1 MPLDGITLNLLK
13 NELSRYIIGSRIEK
27 IHQPSKDELV
37 FHLRSREGAY
47 RLLVSASANSPRLHL
62 TANAPENPAVPPM
75 LCMLL
80 RKHLS
85 SAVITDIRQLGL
97 DRVVFI
103 DLAGT
108 NEIGDSVTFTLCVEI
123 MAKHSNIILINS
135 EGNIIDSVKRVD
147 FTQSSVRQ
155 ILPSLK
161 YELPP
166 RQNKLNI
173 AETSVDDIVETV
185 KSKKGKYLSSAI
197 LDTAEG
203 FSPLITREIA
213 SFVCGS
219 DIAAEEMNETQ
230 TERLRK
236 KLEEIKSILL
246 NGKSVPTML
255 MRDNVKPYDFTFM
268 DITQYGFAVSAKEFE
283 SFSQLLDDFYYEKDR
298 FERTRQRSQS
308 LLKLLSNAS
317 ARTARKLQSRQAEL
331 EACADKDTL
340 RINAELI
347 LANQYRLEKG
357 SLFYDLENFY
367 NNNEPV
373 RISADP
379 ALSPSA
385 NAQKYF
391 KEYRKAKTAENMLGE
406 LIEQSE
412 QELAYLESV
421 IDSVNRADGYTEL
434 AEIRNELYEQGYLKR
449 AKNDKSKKAKPLP
462 PLEYVS
468 DDGYTILVGR
478 NNVQNDILTF
488 KTAAKDDS
496 WFHTQKIPGSHVVVI
511 GNGDIIPEL
520 TCRQAAALAAYHS
533 GGRESSQVAVDYT
546 EVRSLKKPSG
556 AKPGKVIY
564 HTYNT
569 MWVTPDRELCERLR
583 KKNNG

>member
-13 NELSRYIIGSRIEK
+13 QELSQYIIGSRIEK

-47 RLLVSASANSPRLHL
+47 RLLISASANSPRLHL
-62 TANAPENPAVPPM
+62 TANAPENPSTPPM
-75 LCMLL
+75 LCMLF
-80 RKHLS
+80 RKHLTG
-85 SAVITDIRQLGL
+85 AVITDIRQLGL

-103 DLAGT
+103 DLSGT
-108 NEIGDSVTFTLCVEI
+108 NEIGDAVTFTLCVEI
-123 MAKHSNIILINS
+123 MAKHSNIVLVNS
-135 EGNIIDSVKRVD
+135 EGNIVDAVKRVD

-155 ILPSLK
+155 ILPTFR
-161 YELPP
+161 YEYPP
-166 RQNKLNI
+166 RQGKMNI
-173 AETSVDDIVETV
+173 TEIEPETAV
-185 KSKKGKYLSSAI
+185 KSIKNCIGKRLSGAI
-197 LDTAEG
+197 LETLEG
-203 FSPLITREIA
+203 VSPLISREIA
-213 SFVCGS
+213 AFSCGG
-219 DIAAEEMNETQ
+219 DIAASEMNGINE
-230 TERLRK
+230 ERLK
-236 KLEEIKSILL
+236 SKLTEIKNALL
-246 NGKSVPTML
+246 CSGGNPTML
-255 MRDNVKPYDFTFM
+255 IREGVKPYDFTFM
-268 DITQYGFAVSAKEFE
+268 DITQYGFTVTAKQYE
-283 SFSQLLDDFYYEKDR
+283 SFSELLDSFYYEKDR

-308 LLKLLSNAS
+308 LLKLLTNAS
-317 ARTARKLQSRQAEL
+317 SRAARKLQSRQAEL
-331 EACADKDTL
+331 EACADRDTL
-340 RINAELI
+340 RVYAELI

-367 NNNEPV
+367 DNNNSV
-373 RISADP
+373 RIPADP

-391 KEYRKAKTAENMLGE
+391 KEYRKAKTAESMLGE

-412 QELAYLESV
+412 QELSYLESV
-421 IDSVNRADGYTEL
+421 IDAVNRADGYTEL

-449 AKNDKSKKAKPLP
+449 AKNDKSKKPKPLP

-478 NNVQNDILTF
+478 NNVQNDLLTF

-520 TCRQAAALAAYHS
+520 TCRQAATLAAYHS

-546 EVRSLKKPSG
+546 EVRLLKKPTG

-569 MWVTPDRELCERLR
+569 MWVTPDRELCERL
-583 KKNNG
+583 KKK

>member
-13 NELSRYIIGSRIEK
+13 NELSRYIVGSRIEK

-62 TANAPENPAVPPM
+62 TANAPENPATPPM
-75 LCMLL
+75 LCMLF
-80 RKHLS
+80 RKHLTG
-85 SAVITDIRQLGL
+85 AVITDIRQLGL
-97 DRVVFI
+97 DRVVFL
-103 DLAGT
+103 DLSGT
-108 NEIGDSVTFTLCVEI
+108 NEIGDAVTFTLCVEI

-135 EGNIIDSVKRVD
+135 EEKIIDSVKRVD

-155 ILPSLK
+155 ILPTFK

-166 RQNKLNI
+166 RQGKMNLTEI
-173 AETSVDDIVETV
+173 EPDEAV
-185 KSKKGKYLSSAI
+185 KAIKRCTGKRLSGAI
-197 LDTAEG
+197 LETIEG
-203 FSPLITREIA
+203 ASPLISREIA
-213 SFVCGS
+213 SFACGG
-219 DIAAEEMNETQ
+219 DVGVTEMNGINE
-230 TERLRK
+230 ERLES
-236 KLEEIKSILL
+236 KLAEIRNMLIS
-246 NGKSVPTML
+246 GKANPTML
-255 MRDNVKPYDFTFM
+255 IREGVKPYDFTFT
-268 DITQYGFAVSAKEFE
+268 DIMQYGFTVTAKPYE
-283 SFSQLLDDFYYEKDR
+283 SFSELLDSFYYEKDR

-308 LLKLLSNAS
+308 LLKLLTNAAS
-317 ARTARKLQSRQAEL
+317 RAARKLQSRQAEL
-331 EACADKDTL
+331 EACADRDTL
-340 RINAELI
+340 RIYAELI

-367 NNNEPV
+367 DNNDIV
-373 RISADP
+373 RIPADP

-391 KEYRKAKTAENMLGE
+391 KDYRKAKTAESMLGE

-449 AKNDKSKKAKPLP
+449 AKNDKTKKAKPMP
-462 PLEYVS
+462 PMEYVS

-520 TCRQAAALAAYHS
+520 TCRQAAILAAYHS

-546 EVRSLKKPSG
+546 EVRSLKKPVG

-569 MWVTPDRELCERLR
+569 MWVTPDRELCERL
-583 KKNNG
+583 KKKK

>member
-1 MPLDGITLNLLK
+1 MPLDGITINLLK
-13 NELSRYIIGSRIEK
+13 QELSQYIVGSRIEK

-62 TANAPENPAVPPM
+62 TARAPENPATPPM
-75 LCMLL
+75 LCMLF
-80 RKHLS
+80 RKHLTG
-85 SAVITDIRQLGL
+85 ATITDIRQLGL

-108 NEIGDSVTFTLCVEI
+108 NEIGDAVTFTLCVEI

-135 EGNIIDSVKRVD
+135 DGTIVDAVKRVD

-155 ILPSLK
+155 ILPTFR
-161 YELPP
+161 YEFPP
-166 RQNKLNI
+166 RQNKLNLT
-173 AETSVDDIVETV
+173 ETDISNAV
-185 KSKKGKYLSSAI
+185 SAI
-197 LDTAEG
+197 KNCTGKRLSGAILETLEG
-203 FSPLITREIA
+203 VSPLISREIA
-213 SFVCGS
+213 SFACGG
-219 DIAAEEMNETQ
+219 DIGTQEMNEINEQ
-230 TERLRK
+230 RLGK
-236 KLEEIKSILL
+236 KLTEIKETLL
-246 NGKSVPTML
+246 SGKADPTML
-255 MRDNVKPYDFTFM
+255 MRENVKPYDFTFM
-268 DITQYGFAVSAKEFE
+268 DITQYGFTVTSRPFD
-283 SFSQLLDDFYYEKDR
+283 SFSELLDDFYYEKDR

-308 LLKLLSNAS
+308 LLKLLNNAA
-317 ARTARKLQSRQAEL
+317 ARAARKLQSRQAEL
-331 EACADKDTL
+331 EACADRDTL

-367 NNNEPV
+367 NNNEVV

-379 ALSPSA
+379 ALSPAA

-391 KEYRKAKTAENMLGE
+391 KEYRKAKVAESMLGE

-449 AKNDKSKKAKPLP
+449 AKNDKTKKAKPMP
-462 PLEYVS
+462 PMEYVS

-520 TCRQAAALAAYHS
+520 TCRQAAILAAYHS

-546 EVRSLKKPSG
+546 EVRLLKKPTG

-569 MWVTPDRELCERLR
+569 MWVTPDRELCERL
-583 KKNNG
+583 KKKK

>member
-1 MPLDGITLNLLK
+1 MPLDGITINLLK
-13 NELSRYIIGSRIEK
+13 QELSQYIIGSRIEK

-37 FHLRSREGAY
+37 FHLLSREGAY

-80 RKHLS
+80 RKHLTG
-85 SAVITDIRQLGL
+85 AVITDIRQLSL
-97 DRVVFI
+97 DRVIFI

-108 NEIGDSVTFTLCVEI
+108 NEIGDAVTFTLCVEI

-135 EGNIIDSVKRVD
+135 DGTIVDSVKRID

-155 ILPSLK
+155 ILPTLK
-161 YELPP
+161 YEFPP
-166 RQNKLNI
+166 RQNKLNLI
-173 AETSVDDIVETV
+173 ENDVEFIVNEI
-185 KSKKGKYLSSAI
+185 KSRKGKYLSSAI
-197 LDTAEG
+197 LDAVEG
-203 FSPLITREIA
+203 FSPLISREIA
-213 SFVCGS
+213 SVVCGS
-219 DIAAEEMNETQ
+219 DISADEMNDIH
-230 TERLRK
+230 TE
-236 KLEEIKSILL
+236 KLKSNLVQIKNILS
-246 NGKSVPTML
+246 NGNATPTML
-255 MRDNVKPYDFTFM
+255 MRENVKPFDFTFI
-268 DITQYGFAVSAKEFE
+268 DITQYGFAVTPKQFE

-298 FERTRQRSQS
+298 YERTRQRSLS
-308 LLKLLSNAS
+308 LIKLLNSAS
-317 ARTARKLQSRQAEL
+317 ARAARKLQSRQAEL
-331 EACADKDTL
+331 EACADKDAL

-367 NNNEPV
+367 NNNETV
-373 RISADP
+373 RINADP

-391 KEYRKAKTAENMLGE
+391 KEYRKAKTAEKMLGE

-421 IDSVNRADGYTEL
+421 IDSVNRADGFTEL

-449 AKNDKSKKAKPLP
+449 AKNDKSKKSKPLP

-478 NNVQNDILTF
+478 NNVQNDLLTF

-511 GNGDIIPEL
+511 GNGDIIPER

-546 EVRSLKKPSG
+546 EIRSLKKPVG

-569 MWVTPDRELCERLR
+569 MWVTPDRELCERL
-583 KKNNG
+583 KAKH

>member
-1 MPLDGITLNLLK
+1 MPLDGITINLLK
-13 NELSRYIIGSRIEK
+13 QELSQYIVGSRIEK

-62 TANAPENPAVPPM
+62 TANAPENPATPPM
-75 LCMLL
+75 LCMLF
-80 RKHLS
+80 RKHLTG
-85 SAVITDIRQLGL
+85 ATITDIRQEGL
-97 DRVVFI
+97 DRIVFV
-103 DLAGT
+103 DLSGT
-108 NEIGDSVTFTLCVEI
+108 NEIGDSVKFTLCVEI
-123 MAKHSNIILINS
+123 MAKHSNIILVNS
-135 EGNIIDSVKRVD
+135 DGIIVDAVKRVD

-155 ILPSLK
+155 ILPTFK

-166 RQNKLNI
+166 SQNKLNLTEI
-173 AETSVDDIVETV
+173 EPYDAIKEIKKCTGKRLSGAVLET
-185 KSKKGKYLSSAI
+185 L
-197 LDTAEG
+197 EG
-203 FSPLITREIA
+203 VSPLISREIA
-213 SFVCGS
+213 AFACGN
-219 DIAAEEMNETQ
+219 DIGISEMNEIN
-230 TERLRK
+230 ERRLEN
-236 KLEEIKSILL
+236 KLSEIKNILIS
-246 NGKSVPTML
+246 GKAKPTML
-255 MRDNVKPYDFTFM
+255 MRDGVKPYDFTFS
-268 DITQYGFAVSAKEFE
+268 DITQYGFAVTTREFD
-283 SFSQLLDDFYYEKDR
+283 SFSRLLDDFHYEKDR
-298 FERTRQRSQS
+298 FERTKQRSQS
-308 LLKLLSNAS
+308 LLKLLNNAAS
-317 ARTARKLQSRQAEL
+317 RAARKLQSRQTEL
-331 EACADKDTL
+331 EACADRDTL

-367 NNNEPV
+367 DNNNVV
-373 RISADP
+373 RIAADP

-391 KEYRKAKTAENMLGE
+391 KEYRKAKTAESMLGE

-412 QELAYLESV
+412 QELAYLETV
-421 IDSVNRADGYTEL
+421 IDAVNRADGYTEL

-449 AKNDKSKKAKPLP
+449 AKNDKSKKSKPMP

-478 NNVQNDILTF
+478 NNVQNDLLTF

-511 GNGDIIPEL
+511 GNGDIIPEQ
-520 TCRQAAALAAYHS
+520 TCRQAAILAAYHS

-546 EVRSLKKPSG
+546 EVRSLKKPVG

-569 MWVTPDRELCERLR
+569 MWVTPDRALCERL
-583 KKNNG
+583 KKK

>member
-13 NELSRYIIGSRIEK
+13 QELSQYIIGSRIEK

-47 RLLVSASANSPRLHL
+47 RLLISASANSPRLHL
-62 TANAPENPAVPPM
+62 TANAPENPATPPM
-75 LCMLL
+75 LCMLF
-80 RKHLS
+80 RKHLTG
-85 SAVITDIRQLGL
+85 AVITDIRQLGL

-108 NEIGDSVTFTLCVEI
+108 NEIGDAVTFTLCVEI
-123 MAKHSNIILINS
+123 MAKHSNIVLINS
-135 EGNIIDSVKRVD
+135 EGNIIDAVKRVD

-155 ILPSLK
+155 ILPTFR
-161 YELPP
+161 YEYPP
-166 RQNKLNI
+166 RQGKMNI
-173 AETSVDDIVETV
+173 TEIEPETAVNSIKNCT
-185 KSKKGKYLSSAI
+185 GKHLSGAI
-197 LDTAEG
+197 LETLEG
-203 FSPLITREIA
+203 ISPLISREIA
-213 SFVCGS
+213 AFACGG
-219 DIAAEEMNETQ
+219 DIAANEMNSINE
-230 TERLRK
+230 ERLVS
-236 KLEEIKSILL
+236 KLLEIKNTLISGGG
-246 NGKSVPTML
+246 NPTML
-255 MRDNVKPYDFTFM
+255 IREGVKPYDFTFM
-268 DITQYGFAVSAKEFE
+268 DITQYGFTVTPKPYE
-283 SFSQLLDDFYYEKDR
+283 SFSELLDNFYYEKDR

-308 LLKLLSNAS
+308 LLKLLTNAS
-317 ARTARKLQSRQAEL
+317 SRAARKLQSRQAEL
-331 EACADKDTL
+331 EACADRDTL
-340 RINAELI
+340 RIYAELI

-367 NNNEPV
+367 DNNNTV
-373 RISADP
+373 RIPADP

-391 KEYRKAKTAENMLGE
+391 KEYRKAKTAESMLGE

-421 IDSVNRADGYTEL
+421 IDAVNRADGYTEL

-449 AKNDKSKKAKPLP
+449 TKNDKSKKPKPLP

-478 NNVQNDILTF
+478 NNVQNDLLTF

-520 TCRQAAALAAYHS
+520 TCRQAATLAAYHS

-546 EVRSLKKPSG
+546 EVRSLKKPTG

-569 MWVTPDRELCERLR
+569 MWVTPDRELCERL
-583 KKNNG
+583 KKK

>member
-13 NELSRYIIGSRIEK
+13 NELSQYIIGSRIEK

-62 TANAPENPAVPPM
+62 TANAPENPATPPM
-75 LCMLL
+75 LCMLF
-80 RKHLS
+80 RKHLTG
-85 SAVITDIRQLGL
+85 ATITGIRQLGL
-97 DRVVFI
+97 DRVVFL

-108 NEIGDSVTFTLCVEI
+108 NEIGDAVTFTLCVEI

-135 EGNIIDSVKRVD
+135 EEKIVDSVKRVD

-155 ILPSLK
+155 ILPTFK

-166 RQNKLNI
+166 RQGKLNLTEI
-173 AETSVDDIVETV
+173 EPADAV
-185 KSKKGKYLSSAI
+185 KAIKNCTGKRLSGAI
-197 LDTAEG
+197 LETLEG
-203 FSPLITREIA
+203 ISPLISREIA
-213 SFVCGS
+213 AFACGG
-219 DIAAEEMNETQ
+219 DIGTAEMNGIND
-230 TERLRK
+230 ERLQN
-236 KLEEIKSILL
+236 KLTEIKNMLIS
-246 NGKSVPTML
+246 GKANPTML
-255 MRDNVKPYDFTFM
+255 IREGVKPYDFTFT
-268 DITQYGFAVSAKEFE
+268 DIMQYGFTVTAKPYD
-283 SFSQLLDDFYYEKDR
+283 SFSELLDSFYYEKDR

-308 LLKLLSNAS
+308 LLKLLTNAAS
-317 ARTARKLQSRQAEL
+317 RAARKLQSRQAEL
-331 EACADKDTL
+331 EACADRDTL
-340 RINAELI
+340 RIYAELI

-367 NNNEPV
+367 DNNNVV
-373 RISADP
+373 RIPADP

-391 KEYRKAKTAENMLGE
+391 KDYRKAKTAESMLGE

-421 IDSVNRADGYTEL
+421 IDAVNRADGYTEL

-449 AKNDKSKKAKPLP
+449 AKNDKTKKAKPMP
-462 PLEYVS
+462 PMEYVS

-520 TCRQAAALAAYHS
+520 TCRQAAILAAYHS
-533 GGRESSQVAVDYT
+533 GGRESSQGAVDYT
-546 EVRSLKKPSG
+546 EVRSLKKPTG

-569 MWVTPDRELCERLR
+569 MWVTPDRDLCERL
-583 KKNNG
+583 KKKK

>member
-1 MPLDGITLNLLK
+1 MPLDGITLNFLK
-13 NELSRYIIGSRIEK
+13 QELSQYIVGSRIEK

-47 RLLVSASANSPRLHL
+47 RLLISASANSPRLHL

-80 RKHLS
+80 RKHLTG
-85 SAVITDIRQLGL
+85 AVITDIRQLGL

-108 NEIGDSVTFTLCVEI
+108 NEIGDAVAFTLCVEI
-123 MAKHSNIILINS
+123 MAKHSNIVLIS
-135 EGNIIDSVKRVD
+135 SDGTIIDSVKRID

-155 ILPSLK
+155 ILPTLK
-161 YELPP
+161 YEFPP
-166 RQNKLNI
+166 RQNKLNL
-173 AETSVDDIVETV
+173 AENDVDFIVNEI
-185 KSKKGKYLSSAI
+185 KSKKGKHLSSAI

-203 FSPLITREIA
+203 FSPLISREIA
-213 SFVCGS
+213 SVVCGS
-219 DIAAEEMNETQ
+219 DIAADEMNDIHV
-230 TERLRK
+230 ERLAS
-236 KLEEIKSILL
+236 KLSQIQKMLIE
-246 NGKSVPTML
+246 GKAAPTML
-255 MRDNVKPYDFTFM
+255 MRDSVKPFDFTFD
-268 DITQYGFAVSAKEFE
+268 DITQYGFAVASKPFE

-308 LLKLLSNAS
+308 LLKLLNSSS
-317 ARTARKLQSRQAEL
+317 ARAARKLQSRQAEL

-340 RINAELI
+340 RIYAELI
-347 LANQYRLEKG
+347 LANQYRLQKG
-357 SLFYDLENFY
+357 SFFYDLENFY
-367 NNNEPV
+367 NNNETI

-391 KEYRKAKTAENMLGE
+391 KEYRKAKTAEKMLGE

-421 IDSVNRADGYTEL
+421 IDSVNRADGFTEL

-462 PLEYVS
+462 PLEYIS

-478 NNVQNDILTF
+478 NNVQNDLLTF

-546 EVRSLKKPSG
+546 EIRSLKKPVG

-569 MWVTPDRELCERLR
+569 MWVTPDRELCERL
-583 KKNNG
+583 KKK

>member
-13 NELSRYIIGSRIEK
+13 QELSHYIVGSRIEK

-47 RLLVSASANSPRLHL
+47 RLLISASANSPRLHL
-62 TANAPENPAVPPM
+62 TANAPENPATPPM
-75 LCMLL
+75 LCMLF
-80 RKHLS
+80 RKHLTG
-85 SAVITDIRQLGL
+85 AAITDIRQLGL

-123 MAKHSNIILINS
+123 MAKHSNIILVNS
-135 EGNIIDSVKRVD
+135 EGIIVDAVKRVD

-155 ILPSLK
+155 ILPMFK
-161 YELPP
+161 YEFPP
-166 RQNKLNI
+166 RQGKLNL
-173 AETSVDDIVETV
+173 AESEPETAV
-185 KSKKGKYLSSAI
+185 NAIINCKGKRLSSAI
-197 LDTAEG
+197 LETVEG
-203 FSPLITREIA
+203 VSPLISREIA
-213 SFVCGS
+213 AFACGG
-219 DIAAEEMNETQ
+219 DIGTAEMNEINEQ
-230 TERLRK
+230 RLLT
-236 KLEEIKSILL
+236 KLTEIKNTLL
-246 NGKSVPTML
+246 SGSGAPTML
-255 MRDNVKPYDFTFM
+255 IRENVKPFDFTFS
-268 DITQYGFAVSAKEFE
+268 DITQYGFTVSAKPFE

-298 FERTRQRSQS
+298 FERTKQRSQS
-308 LLKLLSNAS
+308 LLKLLTNAA
-317 ARTARKLQSRQAEL
+317 ARAARKLQSRQAEL

-347 LANQYRLEKG
+347 LANQYCLEKG
-357 SLFYDLENFY
+357 SLFYDLENYY

-373 RISADP
+373 RIAADP
-379 ALSPSA
+379 ALSPAA

-391 KEYRKAKTAENMLGE
+391 KEYRKAKTAEKMLGE

-421 IDSVNRADGYTEL
+421 IDTVNRADGYTEL

-449 AKNDKSKKAKPLP
+449 AKNDKSKKPKPLP

-496 WFHTQKIPGSHVVVI
+496 WFHTQKIHGSHVVVI

-533 GGRESSQVAVDYT
+533 QGRESSQVAVDYT
-546 EVRSLKKPSG
+546 EVRSLKKPAG

-569 MWVTPDRELCERLR
+569 MWVTPDRELCERL
-583 KKNNG
+583 KKK

>member
-13 NELSRYIIGSRIEK
+13 NELSQYIIGSRIEK

-47 RLLVSASANSPRLHL
+47 RLLISASANSPRLHL

-85 SAVITDIRQLGL
+85 SAVITGIRQLGL

-166 RQNKLNI
+166 RQNKLSI
-173 AETSVDDIVETV
+173 AETDVESIVKEI

-203 FSPLITREIA
+203 ISPLIAREIA
-213 SFVCGS
+213 SLVCGS
-219 DIAAEEMNETQ
+219 DIAAEELNEIQ
-230 TERLRK
+230 TERLHK
-236 KLEEIKSILL
+236 QLEEIKNILL
-246 NGKSVPTML
+246 EGKAVPTML
-255 MRDNVKPYDFTFM
+255 MRDSVKPYDFTFV

-317 ARTARKLQSRQAEL
+317 ARAARKLQSRQAEL

-340 RINAELI
+340 RIYAELI

-449 AKNDKSKKAKPLP
+449 AKNDKSKKSKPLP

-496 WFHTQKIPGSHVVVI
+496 WFHTQKIPGSHVIVI

-546 EVRSLKKPSG
+546 EVRSLKKPTG

-569 MWVTPDRELCERLR
+569 MWVTPDRELCERLKR
-583 KKNNG
+583 K

>member
-13 NELSRYIIGSRIEK
+13 QELSQYIIGSRIEK

-47 RLLVSASANSPRLHL
+47 RLLLSASANSPRLHL
-62 TANAPENPAVPPM
+62 TANAPENPATPPM

-80 RKHLS
+80 RKHLTG
-85 SAVITDIRQLGL
+85 ATVTDIRQLGL
-97 DRVVFI
+97 DRVIFI

-108 NEIGDSVTFTLCVEI
+108 NEIGDAVTFTLCIEI

-135 EGNIIDSVKRVD
+135 DGNIVDSVKRID

-155 ILPSLK
+155 ILPTFK

-166 RQNKLNI
+166 QQNKMRLTENDVEAVAQAI
-173 AETSVDDIVETV
+173 RKCVGKRLSGAILETV
-185 KSKKGKYLSSAI
+185 
-197 LDTAEG
+197 EG
-203 FSPLITREIA
+203 VSPLISREIA
-213 SFVCGS
+213 AYAYPDDGLATEMS
-219 DIAAEEMNETQ
+219 DIAF
-230 TERLRK
+230 ERLIK
-236 KLEEIKSILL
+236 KLALIKSTLET
-246 NGKSVPTML
+246 GKAAPTML
-255 MRDNVKPYDFTFM
+255 IREGVKPYDFTFM
-268 DITQYGFAVSAKEFE
+268 DVTQYGFAVTPKEFE

-308 LLKLLSNAS
+308 LLKLLQNAS
-317 ARTARKLQSRQAEL
+317 ARAARKLQSRQAEL
-331 EACADKDTL
+331 DACADKDSL

-367 NNNEPV
+367 DENKV
-373 RISADP
+373 IRIPADP

-391 KEYRKAKTAENMLGE
+391 KEYRKAKTAESMLGE

-434 AEIRNELYEQGYLKR
+434 AEIRSELYEQGYLKR
-449 AKNDKSKKAKPLP
+449 AKNDKGKKPKPLP

-478 NNVQNDILTF
+478 NNVQNDLLTF

-520 TCRQAAALAAYHS
+520 TCRQAATLAAYHS

-546 EVRSLKKPSG
+546 EVRALKKPSG

-569 MWVTPDRELCERLR
+569 MWVTPDRELCERL
-583 KKNNG
+583 KKKK

>member
-13 NELSRYIIGSRIEK
+13 QELSRSIVGSRIEK

-62 TANAPENPAVPPM
+62 TSNAPENPASPPM
-75 LCMLL
+75 LCMLF
-80 RKHLS
+80 RKHLTGS
-85 SAVITDIRQLGL
+85 VITDIRQLGL
-97 DRVVFI
+97 DRVIFI

-108 NEIGDSVTFTLCVEI
+108 NELGDSTTFTLCVEI
-123 MAKHSNIILINS
+123 MAKHSNIILVNS
-135 EGNIIDSVKRVD
+135 EGNIIDSVKRID

-155 ILPSLK
+155 ILPSFR

-166 RQNKLNI
+166 QQSKLNI
-173 AETSVDDIVETV
+173 TENEPKYITECIRNVI
-185 KSKKGKYLSSAI
+185 GKRLSGAI
-197 LDTAEG
+197 LETLQG
-203 FSPLITREIA
+203 VSPLVSREIA
-213 SFVCGS
+213 YYASP
-219 DIAAEEMNETQ
+219 DDPAANEI
-230 TERLRK
+230 TEISAQRLTK
-236 KLEEIKSILL
+236 KLQEIKNAVES
-246 NGKSVPTML
+246 GVASPTML
-255 MRDNVKPYDFTFM
+255 LREGIKPYDFTFS
-268 DITQYGFAVSAKEFE
+268 DITQYGFAVTAKPFE
-283 SFSQLLDDFYYEKDR
+283 SFSELLDDFYYEKDR
-298 FERTRQRSQS
+298 FERTKQRSQS
-308 LLKLLSNAS
+308 LLKLLNNAY
-317 ARTARKLQSRQAEL
+317 ARAARKLQSRQAEL
-331 EACADKDTL
+331 EACADKDSL

-367 NNNEPV
+367 DENRV
-373 RISADP
+373 IRISADP

-391 KEYRKAKTAENMLGE
+391 KEYRKAKTAESMLGE

-421 IDSVNRADGYTEL
+421 IDSVNRADGFTEL
-434 AEIRNELYEQGYLKR
+434 AEIRAELYEQGYLKR
-449 AKNDKSKKAKPLP
+449 AKNDKGKKPKPLP

-478 NNVQNDILTF
+478 NNIQNDILTF

-546 EVRSLKKPSG
+546 EVRALKKPSG

-569 MWVTPDRELCERLR
+569 MWVTPDRDLCERL
-583 KKNNG
+583 KKKK

>member
-1 MPLDGITLNLLK
+1 MPLDGITINLLK
-13 NELSRYIIGSRIEK
+13 KELSDCIIGSRIEK

-47 RLLVSASANSPRLHL
+47 RLLISASANSPRIHL
-62 TANAPENPAVPPM
+62 TANAPENPATPPM
-75 LCMLL
+75 LCMLF
-80 RKHLS
+80 RKHLTG
-85 SAVITDIRQLGL
+85 AVITDIRQLGL
-97 DRVVFI
+97 DRVVFL

-108 NEIGDSVTFTLCVEI
+108 NEIGDAVTFTLCIEI

-135 EGNIIDSVKRVD
+135 EGNIVDAVKRVD

-155 ILPSLK
+155 ILPMFK
-161 YELPP
+161 YEYPP
-166 RQNKLNI
+166 RQGKANLTEI
-173 AETSVDDIVETV
+173 EPETAVNLIKNCTGKRLSGAVLET
-185 KSKKGKYLSSAI
+185 L
-197 LDTAEG
+197 EG
-203 FSPLITREIA
+203 VSPLISREIA
-213 SFVCGS
+213 SFTCGG
-219 DIAAEEMNETQ
+219 DIAVTEINELYEQ
-230 TERLRK
+230 RLLRK
-236 KLEEIKSILL
+236 LTEIKETLVSG
-246 NGKSVPTML
+246 NGTPTML
-255 MRDNVKPYDFTFM
+255 MRESVKPYDYTFT
-268 DITQYGFAVSAKEFE
+268 DITQYGFAVSAKTFE

-298 FERTRQRSQS
+298 FERTKQRSQT
-308 LLKLLSNAS
+308 LLKLLSNMS
-317 ARTARKLQSRQAEL
+317 ARAARKLQSRQAEL
-331 EACADKDTL
+331 EACADKDSL

-367 NNNEPV
+367 NNNEPI
-373 RISADP
+373 RIPADP

-391 KEYRKAKTAENMLGE
+391 KEYRKSKTAEQMLGE

-434 AEIRNELYEQGYLKR
+434 AEIRNELYEQGYLKK
-449 AKNDKSKKAKPLP
+449 AKNDKTQKMKPMP
-462 PLEYVS
+462 PMEYVS

-478 NNVQNDILTF
+478 NNVQNDLLTF

-520 TCRQAAALAAYHS
+520 TCRQAAILAAYHS

-546 EVRSLKKPSG
+546 EVRSLKKPVG

-569 MWVTPDRELCERLR
+569 MWVTPDRELCERL
-583 KKNNG
+583 KKKK

>member
-1 MPLDGITLNLLK
+1 MPLDGITLSLLRR
-13 NELSRYIIGSRIEK
+13 ELSERIIGSRIEK

-62 TANAPENPAVPPM
+62 TSNAPENPSTPPM
-75 LCMLL
+75 LCMLF
-80 RKHLS
+80 RKHLTG
-85 SAVITDIRQLGL
+85 AAITDIRQLGL

-108 NEIGDSVTFTLCVEI
+108 NEIGDSVKFTLCVEI
-123 MAKHSNIILINS
+123 MAKHSNIILVGEDGI
-135 EGNIIDSVKRVD
+135 IIDAVKRID

-155 ILPSLK
+155 VLPGFR

-166 RQNKLNI
+166 RQGKLEI
-173 AETSVDDIVETV
+173 TETEPKIIVETV
-185 KSKKGKYLSSAI
+185 KSKTSKRLSAAI
-197 LDTAEG
+197 LDTVEG
-203 FSPLITREIA
+203 VSPLISREIA
-213 SFVCGS
+213 SFACGG
-219 DIAAEEMNETQ
+219 DIAAAEMNPINEQ
-230 TERLRK
+230 RLTD
-236 KLEEIKSILL
+236 KLSEIQKNVIG
-246 NGKSVPTML
+246 GKGIPTML

-268 DITQYGFAVSAKEFE
+268 DITQYGFAVTQRSFD
-283 SFSQLLDDFYYEKDR
+283 SFSELLDDFYYEKDR
-298 FERTRQRSQS
+298 FERTRQRSLS
-308 LLKLLSNAS
+308 LMKLLNNAA
-317 ARTARKLQSRQAEL
+317 ARAARKLQSRRAEL
-331 EACADKDTL
+331 EACADRDTL

-347 LANQYRLEKG
+347 LANQYKLEKG

-367 NNNEPV
+367 NNNEVV
-373 RISADP
+373 RIPADP

-391 KEYRKAKTAENMLGE
+391 KEYRKAKTAEQMLGD

-449 AKNDKSKKAKPLP
+449 AKNDKSKKMKPMP
-462 PLEYVS
+462 PMEYVS

-478 NNVQNDILTF
+478 NNIQNDILTF

-496 WFHTQKIPGSHVVVI
+496 WFHTQKIPGSHVVVV
-511 GNGDIIPEL
+511 GNGDIIPER
-520 TCRQAAALAAYHS
+520 TCRQAAVLAAYHS
-533 GGRESSQVAVDYT
+533 GARESSQVAVDYT

-569 MWVTPDRELCERLR
+569 MWVTPDRELCERL
-583 KKNNG
+583 KKKK

>member
-1 MPLDGITLNLLK
+1 MPLDGITLNFLK
-13 NELSRYIIGSRIEK
+13 QELSRYIIGSRIEK

-75 LCMLL
+75 LCMLM
-80 RKHLS
+80 RKHLTG
-85 SAVITDIRQLGL
+85 AVITDIRQLSL

-108 NEIGDSVTFTLCVEI
+108 NEIGDAVTFTLCVEI

-135 EGNIIDSVKRVD
+135 DGTIVDSVKRID

-155 ILPSLK
+155 ILPSLR

-166 RQNKLNI
+166 RQNKLNLI
-173 AETSVDDIVETV
+173 ENDVDFIVNEI
-185 KSKKGKYLSSAI
+185 KSRKGKYLSSAI
-197 LDTAEG
+197 LDIAEG
-203 FSPLITREIA
+203 FSPLICREI
-213 SFVCGS
+213 SSVVCGS
-219 DIAAEEMNETQ
+219 DIAADELSDIHI
-230 TERLRK
+230 ERLKNRLAQIK
-236 KLEEIKSILL
+236 KMLIE
-246 NGKSVPTML
+246 GKAVPTML
-255 MRDNVKPYDFTFM
+255 MRENVKPYDFTFD
-268 DITQYGFAVSAKEFE
+268 DITQYGFAVSPKQFE
-283 SFSQLLDDFYYEKDR
+283 SFSQLLDDFYFEKDR
-298 FERTRQRSQS
+298 FERTRQRSLS
-308 LLKLLSNAS
+308 LLKLLNSAS
-317 ARTARKLQSRQAEL
+317 ARAARKLQSRQAEL

-357 SLFYDLENFY
+357 SIFYDLENFY
-367 NNNEPV
+367 NNNETV

-391 KEYRKAKTAENMLGE
+391 KEYRKAKTAEKMLGE

-412 QELAYLESV
+412 QELSYLESV
-421 IDSVNRADGYTEL
+421 IDSVNRADGFTEL

-449 AKNDKSKKAKPLP
+449 AKNDKSKKTKPLP

-478 NNVQNDILTF
+478 NNVQNDLLTF

-496 WFHTQKIPGSHVVVI
+496 WFHTQKIPGSHVIVI
-511 GNGDIIPEL
+511 GNGDIIPER

-533 GGRESSQVAVDYT
+533 GGRDSSQVAVDYT
-546 EVRSLKKPSG
+546 EVRSLKKPVG

-564 HTYNT
+564 HSYNT

-583 KKNNG
+583 KK

>member
-1 MPLDGITLNLLK
+1 MPLDGITINLLK
-13 NELSRYIIGSRIEK
+13 QELSQYIVGSRIEK

-37 FHLRSREGAY
+37 FHLRSREGVY

-62 TANAPENPAVPPM
+62 TARAPENPAVPPM
-75 LCMLL
+75 LCMLF
-80 RKHLS
+80 RKHLTG
-85 SAVITDIRQLGL
+85 ATITNIRQLGL

-108 NEIGDSVTFTLCVEI
+108 NEIGDAVSFTLCVEI

-135 EGNIIDSVKRVD
+135 DGTIVDSVKRVD

-155 ILPSLK
+155 ILPTFR

-166 RQNKLNI
+166 RQNKLNL
-173 AETSVDDIVETV
+173 AETEVDFAVSSI
-185 KSKKGKYLSSAI
+185 KSCVGKRLSGAI
-197 LDTAEG
+197 LETLEG
-203 FSPLITREIA
+203 VSPLISREIA
-213 SFVCGS
+213 SFACGG
-219 DIAAEEMNETQ
+219 DIGTAEMNEINEQ
-230 TERLRK
+230 RLAG
-236 KLEEIKSILL
+236 KLSEIKKTLL
-246 NGKSVPTML
+246 SGKASPTML
-255 MRDNVKPYDFTFM
+255 MRENVKPYDFTFT
-268 DITQYGFAVSAKEFE
+268 DITQYGFTVTARLFD
-283 SFSQLLDDFYYEKDR
+283 SFSELLDDFYYEKDR

-308 LLKLLSNAS
+308 LLKLLTNAA
-317 ARTARKLQSRQAEL
+317 ARAARKLQSRQAEL
-331 EACADKDTL
+331 EACADRDTL

-367 NNNEPV
+367 NNNEPI
-373 RISADP
+373 RIAADP
-379 ALSPSA
+379 ALSPA
-385 NAQKYF
+385 TNAQKYF
-391 KEYRKAKTAENMLGE
+391 KEYRKAKVAESMLGE

-449 AKNDKSKKAKPLP
+449 AKNDKTKKAKPMP
-462 PLEYVS
+462 PMEYVS

-478 NNVQNDILTF
+478 NNVQNDLLTF

-520 TCRQAAALAAYHS
+520 TCRQAAILAAYHS

-546 EVRSLKKPSG
+546 EVRMLKKPTG

-569 MWVTPDRELCERLR
+569 MWVTPDRELCERL
-583 KKNNG
+583 KKK

>member
-1 MPLDGITLNLLK
+1 MPLDGITINLLK
-13 NELSRYIIGSRIEK
+13 QELSQYVIGSRIEK

-47 RLLVSASANSPRLHL
+47 RLLISASANSPRLHL

-80 RKHLS
+80 RKHLTG
-85 SAVITDIRQLGL
+85 AVITDIRQLGL

-108 NEIGDSVTFTLCVEI
+108 NEIGDAVTFTLCVEI

-135 EGNIIDSVKRVD
+135 DGTIVDSVKRID

-155 ILPSLK
+155 ILPSVK

-173 AETSVDDIVETV
+173 IETDIDCIINEI

-197 LDTAEG
+197 LDSSEG
-203 FSPLITREIA
+203 FSPLISREIA
-213 SFVCGS
+213 SVVSGS
-219 DIAAEEMNETQ
+219 DIAADEMTDLHV
-230 TERLRK
+230 ERLK
-236 KLEEIKSILL
+236 NKLTQIKNMLL
-246 NGKSVPTML
+246 DGKADPTML
-255 MRDNVKPYDFTFM
+255 MRDGVKPYDFTFS
-268 DITQYGFAVSAKEFE
+268 DITQYGFAVTSKQFE

-308 LLKLLSNAS
+308 LLKLLNSS
-317 ARTARKLQSRQAEL
+317 CARAARKLQSRQAEL

-367 NNNEPV
+367 NNNEIV

-391 KEYRKAKTAENMLGE
+391 KEYRKAKTAEKMLGE

-412 QELAYLESV
+412 QELTYLESV
-421 IDSVNRADGYTEL
+421 IDSVNRADGFTEL

-449 AKNDKSKKAKPLP
+449 AKNDKAKKSKPMP

-478 NNVQNDILTF
+478 NNVQNDLLTF

-511 GNGDIIPEL
+511 GNGDILPER
-520 TCRQAAALAAYHS
+520 TCRQAATLAAYHS
-533 GGRESSQVAVDYT
+533 GGRESSQV
-546 EVRSLKKPSG
+546 
-556 AKPGKVIY
+556 
-564 HTYNT
+564 
-569 MWVTPDRELCERLR
+569 
-583 KKNNG
+583 

>member
-1 MPLDGITLNLLK
+1 MPLDGITINLLK
-13 NELSRYIIGSRIEK
+13 QELSRYIIGSRIEK

-47 RLLVSASANSPRLHL
+47 RLLISASANSPRIHL
-62 TANAPENPAVPPM
+62 TANAPENPATPPM
-75 LCMLL
+75 LCMLF
-80 RKHLS
+80 RKHLTG
-85 SAVITDIRQLGL
+85 AVITDIRQLGL
-97 DRVVFI
+97 DRVVF
-103 DLAGT
+103 LELSGT
-108 NEIGDSVTFTLCVEI
+108 NEIGDAVTFTLCIEI
-123 MAKHSNIILINS
+123 MAKHSNIILVNS
-135 EGNIIDSVKRVD
+135 EGNIVDAVKRVD

-155 ILPSLK
+155 ILPMFK
-161 YELPP
+161 YEYPP
-166 RQNKLNI
+166 RQGKANLTEI
-173 AETSVDDIVETV
+173 EPETAVNLIKNCT
-185 KSKKGKYLSSAI
+185 GKRLSGAI
-197 LDTAEG
+197 LETLEG
-203 FSPLITREIA
+203 VSPLISREIA
-213 SFVCGS
+213 SFTCGG
-219 DIAAEEMNETQ
+219 DIAVSEMNELYEQ
-230 TERLRK
+230 RLLK
-236 KLEEIKSILL
+236 KLSEIKETLIGGSGI
-246 NGKSVPTML
+246 PTML
-255 MRDNVKPYDFTFM
+255 MRDTVKPYDFTFM
-268 DITQYGFAVSAKEFE
+268 DITQYGFAVSAKIFE

-298 FERTRQRSQS
+298 FERTKQRSQT
-308 LLKLLSNAS
+308 LLKLLNNMS
-317 ARTARKLQSRQAEL
+317 ARAARKLQSRQAEL
-331 EACADKDTL
+331 EACADKDML

-367 NNNEPV
+367 NNNEPI

-391 KEYRKAKTAENMLGE
+391 KEYRKAKTAEQMLGE

-434 AEIRNELYEQGYLKR
+434 AEIKNELHEQGYLKKV
-449 AKNDKSKKAKPLP
+449 KNDKSKKTKPMP
-462 PLEYVS
+462 PMEYIS

-478 NNVQNDILTF
+478 NNVQNDMLTF

-520 TCRQAAALAAYHS
+520 TCRQAAILAAYHS

-546 EVRSLKKPSG
+546 EVRSLKKPVG

-569 MWVTPDRELCERLR
+569 MWVTPDRELCERL
-583 KKNNG
+583 KKKK

>member
-1 MPLDGITLNLLK
+1 MPLDGITINLLK
-13 NELSRYIIGSRIEK
+13 QELSGYIIGSRIEK

-47 RLLVSASANSPRLHL
+47 RLLISASANSPRIHL
-62 TANAPENPAVPPM
+62 TANAPENPATPPM
-75 LCMLL
+75 LCMLF
-80 RKHLS
+80 RKHLTG
-85 SAVITDIRQLGL
+85 AVITDIRQLGL
-97 DRVVFI
+97 DRVVFL

-108 NEIGDSVTFTLCVEI
+108 NEIGDAVTFTLCIEI
-123 MAKHSNIILINS
+123 MAKHSNIILVNS
-135 EGNIIDSVKRVD
+135 EGNIVDAVKRVD

-155 ILPSLK
+155 ILPMFR
-161 YELPP
+161 YEYPP
-166 RQNKLNI
+166 RQGKANI
-173 AETSVDDIVETV
+173 TEIEVETAV
-185 KSKKGKYLSSAI
+185 SLIRNCTGKRLSGAI
-197 LDTAEG
+197 LETLEG
-203 FSPLITREIA
+203 VSPLISREIA
-213 SFVCGS
+213 SFTCGG
-219 DIAAEEMNETQ
+219 DIAVSEMNELYEQ
-230 TERLRK
+230 RLLRK
-236 KLEEIKSILL
+236 LAEIKETLTE
-246 NGKSVPTML
+246 GKGIPTML

-268 DITQYGFAVSAKEFE
+268 DITQYGFAVSAKTFE

-298 FERTRQRSQS
+298 FERTKQRSQT
-308 LLKLLSNAS
+308 LLKLLNNMS
-317 ARTARKLQSRQAEL
+317 ARAARKLQSRQAEL
-331 EACADKDTL
+331 EACADKDSL

-367 NNNEPV
+367 NNNEPI

-391 KEYRKAKTAENMLGE
+391 KEYRKAKTAEHMLGE

-434 AEIRNELYEQGYLKR
+434 AEIRNELYDQGYLKK
-449 AKNDKSKKAKPLP
+449 AKNDKTKKAKPMP
-462 PLEYVS
+462 PMEYVS

-478 NNVQNDILTF
+478 NNIQNDMLTF

-520 TCRQAAALAAYHS
+520 TCRQAAILAAYHS

-546 EVRSLKKPSG
+546 EVRSLKKPVG

-569 MWVTPDRELCERLR
+569 MWVTPDRELCERL
-583 KKNNG
+583 KKKK

>member
-1 MPLDGITLNLLK
+1 MPLDGITINLLK
-13 NELSRYIIGSRIEK
+13 KELSGCIIGSRIEK

-47 RLLVSASANSPRLHL
+47 RLLISASANSPRIHL
-62 TANAPENPAVPPM
+62 TANAPENPATPPM
-75 LCMLL
+75 LCMLF
-80 RKHLS
+80 RKHLTG
-85 SAVITDIRQLGL
+85 AVITDIRQLGL
-97 DRVVFI
+97 DRVIFL

-108 NEIGDSVTFTLCVEI
+108 NEIGDAVTFTLCIEI
-123 MAKHSNIILINS
+123 MAKHSNIILVNS
-135 EGNIIDSVKRVD
+135 EGNIVDAVKRVD

-155 ILPSLK
+155 ILPMFR
-161 YELPP
+161 YEYPP
-166 RQNKLNI
+166 RQGKANLTEI
-173 AETSVDDIVETV
+173 EPETAVNLIKNCT
-185 KSKKGKYLSSAI
+185 GKRLSGAI
-197 LDTAEG
+197 LETLEG
-203 FSPLITREIA
+203 VSPLISREIA
-213 SFVCGS
+213 SFSCGG
-219 DIAAEEMNETQ
+219 DIAVSEMNELYEQ
-230 TERLRK
+230 RLLRK
-236 KLEEIKSILL
+236 LTEIRETLVSG
-246 NGKSVPTML
+246 NGIPTML
-255 MRDNVKPYDFTFM
+255 MRDTVKPYDFTFM
-268 DITQYGFAVSAKEFE
+268 DITQYGFAVSSKTFE

-298 FERTRQRSQS
+298 FERTKQRSQT
-308 LLKLLSNAS
+308 LLKLLSNMS
-317 ARTARKLQSRQAEL
+317 ARAARKLQSRQAEL

-357 SLFYDLENFY
+357 ALFYDLENFY
-367 NNNEPV
+367 NNNEPI
-373 RISADP
+373 RIPADP

-391 KEYRKAKTAENMLGE
+391 KEYRKSKTAEQMLGK

-412 QELAYLESV
+412 QELVYLESV

-434 AEIRNELYEQGYLKR
+434 AEIRNELYEQGYLKK
-449 AKNDKSKKAKPLP
+449 AKNDKTKKMKPMP
-462 PLEYVS
+462 PMEYIS

-478 NNVQNDILTF
+478 NNVQNDLLTF

-520 TCRQAAALAAYHS
+520 TCRQAAILAAYHS

-546 EVRSLKKPSG
+546 EVRSLKKPIG

-569 MWVTPDRELCERLR
+569 MWVTPDRELCERL
-583 KKNNG
+583 KKKK

>member
-13 NELSRYIIGSRIEK
+13 QELSGYIIGSRIEK

-37 FHLRSREGAY
+37 FHLRTRAGAY
-47 RLLVSASANSPRLHL
+47 RLLISASANSPRLHL
-62 TANAPENPAVPPM
+62 TANAPENPATPPM
-75 LCMLL
+75 LCMLF
-80 RKHLS
+80 RKHLTG
-85 SAVITDIRQLGL
+85 AVITDIRQLGL
-97 DRVVFI
+97 DRVVFL

-123 MAKHSNIILINS
+123 MAKHSNIILVNS
-135 EGNIIDSVKRVD
+135 DGTIVDAVKRVD

-155 ILPSLK
+155 ILPMFK

-166 RQNKLNI
+166 RQGKLNL
-173 AETSVDDIVETV
+173 AEVDPEAAVLTI
-185 KSKKGKYLSSAI
+185 KSCAGKRLSGAI
-197 LDTAEG
+197 LESIEG
-203 FSPLITREIA
+203 VSPLISREIA
-213 SFVCGS
+213 SFACDG
-219 DIAAEEMNETQ
+219 DIGAGEISGIYE
-230 TERLRK
+230 ERLLT
-236 KLEEIKSILL
+236 KLSEIKNTLL
-246 NGKSVPTML
+246 NGSGTPTML
-255 MRDNVKPYDFTFM
+255 IRENVKPFDFTFM
-268 DITQYGFAVSAKEFE
+268 DITQYGFTVTAREFE

-298 FERTRQRSQS
+298 FERTKQRSQS
-308 LLKLLSNAS
+308 LLKLLSNAA
-317 ARTARKLQSRQAEL
+317 ARAARKLQSRQAEL

-357 SLFYDLENFY
+357 SIFYDLENFY

-373 RISADP
+373 RIAADP
-379 ALSPSA
+379 ALSPAA

-391 KEYRKAKTAENMLGE
+391 KEYRKAKTAEKMLGE

-434 AEIRNELYEQGYLKR
+434 AEIRTELYEQGYLKR
-449 AKNDKSKKAKPLP
+449 AKNDKSKKAKPMP
-462 PLEYVS
+462 PLEYIS

-546 EVRSLKKPSG
+546 EVRALKKPVG

-569 MWVTPDRELCERLR
+569 MWVTPDRDLCERL
-583 KKNNG
+583 KKK

>member
-1 MPLDGITLNLLK
+1 MPLDGITLNLLTQ
-13 NELSRYIIGSRIEK
+13 ELSSQIIGSRIEK

-37 FHLRSREGAY
+37 FHLRSREGAHK
-47 RLLVSASANSPRLHL
+47 LLVSASANSPRLHL
-62 TANAPENPAVPPM
+62 TANAPENPSTPPM
-75 LCMLL
+75 LCMLF

-85 SAVITDIRQLGL
+85 GATITNIRQLGL
-97 DRVVFI
+97 DRVIFI

-108 NEIGDSVTFTLCVEI
+108 NEIGDAVTFTLCVEI
-123 MAKHSNIILINS
+123 MAKHSNIILVDS
-135 EGNIIDSVKRVD
+135 SGNILDAVKRID

-155 ILPSLK
+155 ILPTFK
-161 YELPP
+161 YEIPP

-173 AETSVDDIVETV
+173 NNEDCETV
-185 KSKKGKYLSSAI
+185 AKAVVNCTGKRLSGAI
-197 LDTAEG
+197 LETVEG
-203 FSPLITREIA
+203 VSPLISREIA
-213 SFVCGS
+213 SLVCGS
-219 DIAAEEMNETQ
+219 DIAAGETEGIYFEKLVNE
-230 TERLRK
+230 LSK
-236 KLEEIKSILL
+236 IKNILK
-246 NGKSVPTML
+246 NGKATPTML
-255 MRDNVKPYDFTFM
+255 LRENVKPYDFTFR
-268 DITQYGFAVSAKEFE
+268 DITQYGFTVTAKEFE
-283 SFSQLLDDFYYEKDR
+283 SFSKLLDDFYYEKDR

-308 LLKLLSNAS
+308 LLKLLNNSS
-317 ARTARKLQSRQAEL
+317 ARAARKLQSRQAEL
-331 EACADKDTL
+331 DSCADKDTL

-357 SLFYDLENFY
+357 SFFYDLENFY
-367 NNNEPV
+367 DNNNV
-373 RISADP
+373 IRISADP

-391 KEYRKAKTAENMLGE
+391 KEYRKAKTAESMLGE

-434 AEIRNELYEQGYLKR
+434 AEIRNELYEQGYIKR
-449 AKNDKSKKAKPLP
+449 AKNDKGKKPKPLP

-478 NNVQNDILTF
+478 NNVQNDLLTF

-511 GNGDIIPEL
+511 GNGDIIPER

-546 EVRSLKKPSG
+546 EVRALKKPNG

-569 MWVTPDRELCERLR
+569 MWVTPDRELCERL
-583 KKNNG
+583 KKKK

>member
-13 NELSRYIIGSRIEK
+13 QELSRAIVGSRIEK

-62 TANAPENPAVPPM
+62 TSNAPENPASPPM
-75 LCMLL
+75 LCMLF
-80 RKHLS
+80 RKHLTGS
-85 SAVITDIRQLGL
+85 VITDIRQLGL
-97 DRVVFI
+97 DRVIFI

-108 NEIGDSVTFTLCVEI
+108 NDLGDSTTFTLCVEI
-123 MAKHSNIILINS
+123 MAKHSNIILVNS
-135 EGNIIDSVKRVD
+135 EGNIIDSVKRID

-155 ILPSLK
+155 ILPSMK
-161 YELPP
+161 YEFPP
-166 RQNKLNI
+166 QQCKLNI
-173 AETSVDDIVETV
+173 TENEPEHLAECI
-185 KSKKGKYLSSAI
+185 KKCIGKHLSGAI
-197 LDTAEG
+197 LETLQG
-203 FSPLITREIA
+203 VSPLISREIA
-213 SFVCGS
+213 YYSAPDDPAAS
-219 DIAAEEMNETQ
+219 EISQIAI
-230 TERLRK
+230 ERLIK
-236 KLEEIKSILL
+236 KLAELKSTVES
-246 NGKSVPTML
+246 GVASPTML
-255 MRDNVKPYDFTFM
+255 LRENIKPYDFTFS
-268 DITQYGFAVSAKEFE
+268 DITQYGFAVTAKPFE
-283 SFSQLLDDFYYEKDR
+283 SFSELLDDFYYEKDR
-298 FERTRQRSQS
+298 FERTKQRSQS
-308 LLKLLSNAS
+308 LLKLLNNAA
-317 ARTARKLQSRQAEL
+317 ARAARKLQSRQAEL
-331 EACADKDTL
+331 EACADKDSL

-367 NNNEPV
+367 DENKV
-373 RISADP
+373 IRISADP

-391 KEYRKAKTAENMLGE
+391 KEYRKAKTAESMLGE

-421 IDSVNRADGYTEL
+421 IDSVNRADGFTEL
-434 AEIRNELYEQGYLKR
+434 AEIRAELYEQGYLKR
-449 AKNDKSKKAKPLP
+449 AKNDKGKKPKPLP

-478 NNVQNDILTF
+478 NNIQNDILTF

-546 EVRSLKKPSG
+546 EVRALKKPSG

-569 MWVTPDRELCERLR
+569 MWVTPDRELCERL
-583 KKNNG
+583 KKKK

>member
-1 MPLDGITLNLLK
+1 MPLDGITINLLK
-13 NELSRYIIGSRIEK
+13 QELSQFIVGSRIEK

-62 TANAPENPAVPPM
+62 TARAPENPATPPM
-75 LCMLL
+75 LCMLF
-80 RKHLS
+80 RKHLTG
-85 SAVITDIRQLGL
+85 ATITNIRQLGL

-103 DLAGT
+103 DLSGT
-108 NEIGDSVTFTLCVEI
+108 NEIGDAVTFTLCVEI
-123 MAKHSNIILINS
+123 MAKHSNIILVNS
-135 EGNIIDSVKRVD
+135 DGTIVDAVKRVD

-155 ILPSLK
+155 ILPTFR

-166 RQNKLNI
+166 RQNKLNLT
-173 AETSVDDIVETV
+173 ETDIDFAVSSI
-185 KSKKGKYLSSAI
+185 KSCVGKRLSGAI
-197 LDTAEG
+197 LETLEG
-203 FSPLITREIA
+203 VSPLISREIA
-213 SFVCGS
+213 SFACGG
-219 DIAAEEMNETQ
+219 DIGTQEMNEINEQ
-230 TERLRK
+230 RLTE
-236 KLEEIKSILL
+236 KLSEIKEALL
-246 NGKSVPTML
+246 SGKASPTML
-255 MRDNVKPYDFTFM
+255 MRENVKPYDFTFS
-268 DITQYGFAVSAKEFE
+268 DITQYGFTVTARPFE
-283 SFSQLLDDFYYEKDR
+283 SFSELLDDFYYEKDR

-308 LLKLLSNAS
+308 LLKLLNNAA
-317 ARTARKLQSRQAEL
+317 ARAARKLQSRQAEL
-331 EACADKDTL
+331 EACADRDTL

-367 NNNEPV
+367 NNNEII
-373 RISADP
+373 RIAADP
-379 ALSPSA
+379 ALSPAA

-391 KEYRKAKTAENMLGE
+391 KEYRKAKVAESMLGE

-449 AKNDKSKKAKPLP
+449 AKNDKTKKAKPMP
-462 PLEYVS
+462 PMEYVS

-478 NNVQNDILTF
+478 NNVQNDLLTF

-520 TCRQAAALAAYHS
+520 TCRQAAILAAYHS

-546 EVRSLKKPSG
+546 EVRMLKKPTG

-569 MWVTPDRELCERLR
+569 MWVTPDRELCKRL
-583 KKNNG
+583 KKK

>member
-13 NELSRYIIGSRIEK
+13 QELSGYIIGSRIEK

-47 RLLVSASANSPRLHL
+47 RLLISASANSPRLHL
-62 TANAPENPAVPPM
+62 TANAPENPATPPM
-75 LCMLL
+75 LCMLF
-80 RKHLS
+80 RKHLTG
-85 SAVITDIRQLGL
+85 AVITDIRQLGL
-97 DRVVFI
+97 DRVVFL

-123 MAKHSNIILINS
+123 MAKHSNIILVNS
-135 EGNIIDSVKRVD
+135 DGIIVDAVKRVD

-155 ILPSLK
+155 ILPMFK
-161 YELPP
+161 YDLPP
-166 RQNKLNI
+166 RQGKLNLTEADPEAAVAAI
-173 AETSVDDIVETV
+173 
-185 KSKKGKYLSSAI
+185 KKCAGKRLSGAI
-197 LDTAEG
+197 LESIEG
-203 FSPLITREIA
+203 ISPLVSREIA
-213 SFVCGS
+213 AFACGG
-219 DIAAEEMNETQ
+219 DIGASEISGIYE
-230 TERLRK
+230 ERLLT
-236 KLEEIKSILL
+236 KLTEIKNALL
-246 NGKSVPTML
+246 SRGGTPTML
-255 MRDNVKPYDFTFM
+255 IRENVKPFDFTFM
-268 DITQYGFAVSAKEFE
+268 DITQYGFTVSAKEFE

-298 FERTRQRSQS
+298 FERTKQRSQS
-308 LLKLLSNAS
+308 LLKLLSNAA
-317 ARTARKLQSRQAEL
+317 ARAARKLQSRQAEL

-373 RISADP
+373 RIAADP
-379 ALSPSA
+379 ALSPAA

-391 KEYRKAKTAENMLGE
+391 KEYRKAKTAEKMLGE

-449 AKNDKSKKAKPLP
+449 AKNDKSKKAKPMP

-546 EVRSLKKPSG
+546 EVRALKKPAG

-569 MWVTPDRELCERLR
+569 MWVTPDRELCERL
-583 KKNNG
+583 KKK

>member
-1 MPLDGITLNLLK
+1 MPLDGITINLLK
-13 NELSRYIIGSRIEK
+13 QELSGCIIGSRIEK

-47 RLLVSASANSPRLHL
+47 RLLISASANSPRLHL
-62 TANAPENPAVPPM
+62 TANAPENPATPPM
-75 LCMLL
+75 LCMLF
-80 RKHLS
+80 RKHLTG
-85 SAVITDIRQLGL
+85 AVITDIRQLGL
-97 DRVVFI
+97 DRIVFL

-108 NEIGDSVTFTLCVEI
+108 NEIGDAVTFTLCVEI

-135 EGNIIDSVKRVD
+135 EGNIVDAVKRVD

-155 ILPSLK
+155 ILPMFK
-161 YELPP
+161 YEYPP
-166 RQNKLNI
+166 RQ
-173 AETSVDDIVETV
+173 
-185 KSKKGKYLSSAI
+185 GKANLTEIEPKTAIELIKNCTGKHLSGAI
-197 LDTAEG
+197 LETLEG
-203 FSPLITREIA
+203 VSPLISREIA
-213 SFVCGS
+213 SFTCGG
-219 DIAAEEMNETQ
+219 DIAVSEMNELYEQ
-230 TERLRK
+230 RLLK
-236 KLEEIKSILL
+236 KLTEIKGTLVC
-246 NGKSVPTML
+246 GKGIPTML
-255 MRDNVKPYDFTFM
+255 MRDSVKPYDFTFT
-268 DITQYGFAVSAKEFE
+268 DITQYGFAVSAKTFD

-298 FERTRQRSQS
+298 FERTKQRSQT
-308 LLKLLSNAS
+308 LLKLLSNMS
-317 ARTARKLQSRQAEL
+317 ARAARKLQSRQAEL
-331 EACADKDTL
+331 EACADKDSL

-373 RISADP
+373 RIPADP

-391 KEYRKAKTAENMLGE
+391 KEYRKAKTAEQMLGE

-412 QELAYLESV
+412 QELAYLETV

-449 AKNDKSKKAKPLP
+449 AKNDKTKKAKPMP
-462 PLEYVS
+462 PMEYVS

-478 NNVQNDILTF
+478 NNVQNDMLTF

-520 TCRQAAALAAYHS
+520 TCRQAAILAAYHS

-546 EVRSLKKPSG
+546 EVRSLKKPVG

-569 MWVTPDRELCERLR
+569 MWVTPDRELCERL
-583 KKNNG
+583 KKKK

>member
-1 MPLDGITLNLLK
+1 MPLDGITINLLK
-13 NELSRYIIGSRIEK
+13 KELSDCIIGSRIEK

-47 RLLVSASANSPRLHL
+47 RLLISASANSPRIHL
-62 TANAPENPAVPPM
+62 TANAPENPATPPM
-75 LCMLL
+75 LCMLF
-80 RKHLS
+80 RKHLTG
-85 SAVITDIRQLGL
+85 AVITGIRQLGL
-97 DRVVFI
+97 DRVVFL

-108 NEIGDSVTFTLCVEI
+108 NEIGDAVTFTLCIEI

-135 EGNIIDSVKRVD
+135 EGNIVDAVKRVD

-155 ILPSLK
+155 ILPMFK
-161 YELPP
+161 YEYPP
-166 RQNKLNI
+166 RQGKANLTEI
-173 AETSVDDIVETV
+173 EPETAVNLIKNCTGKRLSGAVLET
-185 KSKKGKYLSSAI
+185 L
-197 LDTAEG
+197 EG
-203 FSPLITREIA
+203 VSPLISREIA
-213 SFVCGS
+213 SFTCGG
-219 DIAAEEMNETQ
+219 DIAVTEINELYEQ
-230 TERLRK
+230 RLLRK
-236 KLEEIKSILL
+236 LTEIKETLVSG
-246 NGKSVPTML
+246 NGTPTML
-255 MRDNVKPYDFTFM
+255 MRESVKPYDFTFT
-268 DITQYGFAVSAKEFE
+268 DITQYGFAVSAKTFE

-298 FERTRQRSQS
+298 FERTKQRSQT
-308 LLKLLSNAS
+308 LLKLLSNMS
-317 ARTARKLQSRQAEL
+317 ARAARKLQSRQAEL
-331 EACADKDTL
+331 EACADKDSL

-367 NNNEPV
+367 NNNEPI
-373 RISADP
+373 RIPADP

-391 KEYRKAKTAENMLGE
+391 KEYRKSKTAEQMLGE

-434 AEIRNELYEQGYLKR
+434 AEIRNELYEQGYLKK
-449 AKNDKSKKAKPLP
+449 AKNDKTKKMKPMP
-462 PLEYVS
+462 PMEYVS

-478 NNVQNDILTF
+478 NNVQNDLLTF

-520 TCRQAAALAAYHS
+520 TCRQAAILAAYHS

-546 EVRSLKKPSG
+546 EVRSLKKPVG

-569 MWVTPDRELCERLR
+569 MWVTPDRELCERL
-583 KKNNG
+583 KKKK

>member
-13 NELSRYIIGSRIEK
+13 QELSQYIIGSRIEK

-47 RLLVSASANSPRLHL
+47 RLLISASANSPRLHL

-75 LCMLL
+75 LCMLF
-80 RKHLS
+80 RKHLTG
-85 SAVITDIRQLGL
+85 AVITDIRQLGL

-103 DLAGT
+103 DLSGT
-108 NEIGDSVTFTLCVEI
+108 NEIGDAVTFTLCVEI

-135 EGNIIDSVKRVD
+135 DGNIVDAVKRVD

-155 ILPSLK
+155 ILPTFR
-161 YELPP
+161 YEYPP
-166 RQNKLNI
+166 RQGKMNI
-173 AETSVDDIVETV
+173 TEIEPETAV
-185 KSKKGKYLSSAI
+185 KSIKNCTGKHLSGAI
-197 LDTAEG
+197 LETLEG
-203 FSPLITREIA
+203 ISPLISREIA
-213 SFVCGS
+213 AFACGG
-219 DIAAEEMNETQ
+219 DIAANEMNSINE
-230 TERLRK
+230 ERLTS
-236 KLEEIKSILL
+236 KLHEIKNIILCGSG
-246 NGKSVPTML
+246 NPTML
-255 MRDNVKPYDFTFM
+255 IREGVKPYDFTFM
-268 DITQYGFAVSAKEFE
+268 DITQYGFTVAPKSYE
-283 SFSQLLDDFYYEKDR
+283 SYSELLDNFYYEKDR
-298 FERTRQRSQS
+298 FERTKQRSQS
-308 LLKLLSNAS
+308 LLKLLTTAS
-317 ARTARKLQSRQAEL
+317 SRAARKLQSRQAEL
-331 EACADKDTL
+331 EACADRDTL
-340 RINAELI
+340 RIYAELI

-367 NNNEPV
+367 DNNNTV
-373 RISADP
+373 RIPADP

-391 KEYRKAKTAENMLGE
+391 KEYRKAKTAESMLGE

-412 QELAYLESV
+412 QELAYLETV
-421 IDSVNRADGYTEL
+421 IDAVNRADGYTEL
-434 AEIRNELYEQGYLKR
+434 AEIRNELCEQGYLKR
-449 AKNDKSKKAKPLP
+449 AKNDKSKKPKPLP

-478 NNVQNDILTF
+478 NNVQNDLLTF

-520 TCRQAAALAAYHS
+520 TCRQAAVLAAYHS
-533 GGRESSQVAVDYT
+533 GARESSQVAVDYT
-546 EVRSLKKPSG
+546 EVRSLKKPTG

-569 MWVTPDRELCERLR
+569 MWVTPDRELCERL
-583 KKNNG
+583 KKK

>member
-13 NELSRYIIGSRIEK
+13 QELSQFIVGSRIEK

-47 RLLVSASANSPRLHL
+47 RLLLSASANSPRLHL
-62 TANAPENPAVPPM
+62 TANAPENPATPPM

-80 RKHLS
+80 RKHLTG
-85 SAVITDIRQLGL
+85 AVITDIRQLGL

-108 NEIGDSVTFTLCVEI
+108 NEIGDAVTFTLCVEI

-135 EGNIIDSVKRVD
+135 EGNIVDSVKRID

-155 ILPSLK
+155 ILPTFK

-166 RQNKLNI
+166 RQNKLNL
-173 AETSVDDIVETV
+173 AENEVEAVANAIRNCVGKRLSGAILETV
-185 KSKKGKYLSSAI
+185 
-197 LDTAEG
+197 EG
-203 FSPLITREIA
+203 VSPLISREIA
-213 SFVCGS
+213 SYAYPDDGLAGEMS
-219 DIAAEEMNETQ
+219 EIAFD
-230 TERLRK
+230 RLTK
-236 KLEEIKSILL
+236 KLSQIKTILET
-246 NGKSVPTML
+246 GKADPTML
-255 MRDNVKPYDFTFM
+255 IRDSVKPYDFTFV
-268 DITQYGFAVSAKEFE
+268 DITQYGFAVTAKEFE

-308 LLKLLSNAS
+308 LLKLLQNAS
-317 ARTARKLQSRQAEL
+317 ARAARKLQSRQAEL
-331 EACADKDTL
+331 EACADKDSL

-367 NNNEPV
+367 DENKV
-373 RISADP
+373 IRISADP

-391 KEYRKAKTAENMLGE
+391 KEYRKAKTAESMLGE
-406 LIEQSE
+406 LIDQSE

-434 AEIRNELYEQGYLKR
+434 AEIRAELYEQGYLKR
-449 AKNDKSKKAKPLP
+449 AKNDKGKKPKPLP

-478 NNVQNDILTF
+478 NNVQKDLLTF

-511 GNGDIIPEL
+511 GNGDILPEL

-546 EVRSLKKPSG
+546 EVRALKKPSG

-569 MWVTPDRELCERLR
+569 MWVTPDRELCERL
-583 KKNNG
+583 KKKK

>member
-1 MPLDGITLNLLK
+1 MPLDGITLNLLTK
-13 NELSRYIIGSRIEK
+13 ELSQYIIGSRVEK

-37 FHLRSREGAY
+37 FHLRTREGAY

-62 TANAPENPAVPPM
+62 ISGAPENPASPPM
-75 LCMLL
+75 LCMLF
-80 RKHLS
+80 RKHLTG
-85 SAVITDIRQLGL
+85 ATITEIRQLGL
-97 DRVVFI
+97 DRVVFL
-103 DLAGT
+103 DFSGT
-108 NEIGDSVTFTLCVEI
+108 NEIGDSVNFTLCVEI
-123 MAKHSNIILINS
+123 MAKHSNIILINGD
-135 EGNIIDSVKRVD
+135 GNIVDSVKRVD

-166 RQNKLNI
+166 RQNKLNLT
-173 AETSVDDIVETV
+173 ETDPETV
-185 KSKKGKYLSSAI
+185 AKAVENCTGKRLSGAI
-197 LDTAEG
+197 LETVEG
-203 FSPLITREIA
+203 ASPLICREIA
-213 SFVCGS
+213 AFACGD
-219 DIAAEEMNETQ
+219 DIAVSEMNDFNR
-230 TERLRK
+230 ERLVQ
-236 KLEEIKSILL
+236 KLCELREALL
-246 NGKSVPTML
+246 GGSGEPTML
-255 MRDNVKPYDFTFM
+255 MRDSVKPFDFTFM
-268 DITQYGFAVSAKEFE
+268 DITQYGFTVTSKRFD
-283 SFSQLLDDFYYEKDR
+283 SFSELLDDFYFEKDR

-308 LLKLLSNAS
+308 LLKLLNNAA
-317 ARTARKLQSRQAEL
+317 ARAARKLQSRKAEL
-331 EACADKDTL
+331 EACADRDTL

-367 NNNEPV
+367 DDNKTV
-373 RISADP
+373 RIAADP

-391 KEYRKAKTAENMLGE
+391 KEYRKAKTAEQMLGE

-412 QELAYLESV
+412 QELAYLETV

-434 AEIRNELYEQGYLKR
+434 AEIRNELYQQGYLKR
-449 AKNDKSKKAKPLP
+449 AKNDKAKKQKPLP
-462 PLEYVS
+462 PMEYVS

-478 NNVQNDILTF
+478 NNIQNDILTF

-496 WFHTQKIPGSHVVVI
+496 WFHVQKMPGSHVVVI
-511 GNGDIIPEL
+511 GNGDIIPER
-520 TCRQAAALAAYHS
+520 TCRQAAVLAAYHS

-556 AKPGKVIY
+556 ARPGKVIY

-569 MWVTPDRELCERLR
+569 MWVTPDRELCEKLR
-583 KKNNG
+583 KKK

>member
-1 MPLDGITLNLLK
+1 MPLDGITINLLK
-13 NELSRYIIGSRIEK
+13 QELSRFIVGSRIEK

-62 TANAPENPAVPPM
+62 TARAPENPATPPM
-75 LCMLL
+75 LCMLF
-80 RKHLS
+80 RKHLTG
-85 SAVITDIRQLGL
+85 ATITNIRQLGL

-108 NEIGDSVTFTLCVEI
+108 NEIGDAVTFTLCVEI
-123 MAKHSNIILINS
+123 MAKHSNIILVNS
-135 EGNIIDSVKRVD
+135 DGTIVDSVKRVD

-155 ILPSLK
+155 ILPTFR
-161 YELPP
+161 YEFPP
-166 RQNKLNI
+166 RQNKLNL
-173 AETSVDDIVETV
+173 AETDINFAVSSIKNCV
-185 KSKKGKYLSSAI
+185 GKRLSGAI
-197 LDTAEG
+197 LETLEG
-203 FSPLITREIA
+203 VSPLISREIA
-213 SFVCGS
+213 SFACGG
-219 DIAAEEMNETQ
+219 DIGTSEMNEINEQ
-230 TERLRK
+230 RLAS
-236 KLEEIKSILL
+236 KLSVIKEFLIS
-246 NGKSVPTML
+246 GKASPTML
-255 MRDNVKPYDFTFM
+255 MRENVKPYDFTFT
-268 DITQYGFAVSAKEFE
+268 DITQYGFTVTARPFE
-283 SFSQLLDDFYYEKDR
+283 SFSELLDDFYYEKDR

-308 LLKLLSNAS
+308 LLKLLNNAA
-317 ARTARKLQSRQAEL
+317 ARAARKLQSRQAEL
-331 EACADKDTL
+331 EACADRDTL
-340 RINAELI
+340 RVNAELI

-357 SLFYDLENFY
+357 SLFYDLENYY
-367 NNNEPV
+367 NNNEIT
-373 RISADP
+373 RIAADP
-379 ALSPSA
+379 ALSPAA

-391 KEYRKAKTAENMLGE
+391 KEYRKAKTAESMLGE

-449 AKNDKSKKAKPLP
+449 AKNDKTKKAKPMP
-462 PLEYVS
+462 PMEYVS

-478 NNVQNDILTF
+478 NNVQNDLLTF

-520 TCRQAAALAAYHS
+520 TCRQAAILAAYHS

-546 EVRSLKKPSG
+546 EVRMLKKPTG

-569 MWVTPDRELCERLR
+569 MWVTPDRELCERL
-583 KKNNG
+583 KKK

>member
-13 NELSRYIIGSRIEK
+13 NELSHYIIGSRIEK

-75 LCMLL
+75 LCMLF

-97 DRVVFI
+97 DRVIFI
-103 DLAGT
+103 DIAGT

-135 EGNIIDSVKRVD
+135 EGNIVDSVKRVD

-155 ILPSLK
+155 ILPSFR

-166 RQNKLNI
+166 RQNKINI
-173 AETSVDDIVETV
+173 TENSVEDIVNTV

-197 LDTAEG
+197 LDTVEG
-203 FSPLITREIA
+203 FSPLIAREIA
-213 SFVCGS
+213 SLVCGS
-219 DIAAEEMNETQ
+219 DIAADELNEMQ
-230 TERLRK
+230 AERLRK
-236 KLEEIKSILL
+236 QFKSIKNILL
-246 NGKSVPTML
+246 GGKPVPTML
-255 MRDNVKPYDFTFM
+255 MRASVKPYDFTFM

-308 LLKLLSNAS
+308 LLKLLANAS

-331 EACADKDTL
+331 DACADKDTL

-391 KEYRKAKTAENMLGE
+391 KEYKKAKTAENMLGE

-412 QELAYLESV
+412 QELAYIESV
-421 IDSVNRADGYTEL
+421 IDSVNRADGYSEL

-449 AKNDKSKKAKPLP
+449 AKNDKSKKTKPLP
-462 PLEYVS
+462 PLEYIS

-569 MWVTPDRELCERLR
+569 MWVTPDRELCERL
-583 KKNNG
+583 KKK